1 MKTPAA
7 RVGLLAV
14 VGGAW
19 GIALGW
25 LAAAGLAL
33 LSGMAASPSGGAFVF
48 AAAMV
53 GALVAVRPA
62 RTPGAFPL
70 WAALAVA
77 LVLALAKGRPFGQ
90 PPGEF
95 PLWQA
100 GGLLAFAAAFA
111 WAMSA
116 AAAPL
121 ADGEW
126 NRRRAELCIVAVL
139 RGMGFVLFALLVIAP
154 FYVLLMTSFTSQQAL
169 LADPLDLIP
178 DFSRGAGE
186 LFRAYIELFRDFRF
200 GRYMLIS
207 AVVSVATVIV
217 TLLFAAPGA
226 YAVARL
232 RFSGR
237 AAMTRALL
245 LVYLV
250 PAIVLV
256 IPLYAVFSRLGLRD
270 TLLGLVVVYPATT
283 LPVAI
288 YMLQGYFRGVPAEL
302 EDAAQMDGCSR
313 LGLIARVTLPLSAP
327 ALASVGLYVFMIAW
341 NEFLFAFMFLDD
353 PDIFTLSRGVV
364 SLNSSEVPRQHLMA
378 GAVVSTLPVLAAF
391 LWAER
396 FLVSGLAAGGVK
408 G

>member
-1 MKTPAA
+1 MKNPAVRFA
-7 RVGLLAV
+7 LLALVGALWGV
-14 VGGAW
+14 VAGWLSAAGVTLLSGAAMAPDGAVCAIAGAAGGALSV
-19 GIALGW
+19 GRSGRAGAALAFLSVFLIRA
-25 LAAAGLAL
+25 LAAAAPAPDG
-33 LSGMAASPSGGAFVF
+33 ASFFWRAGEWIVF
-48 AAAMV
+48 AAA
-53 GALVAVRPA
+53 L
-62 RTPGAFPL
+62 
-70 WAALAVA
+70 
-77 LVLALAKGRPFGQ
+77 
-90 PPGEF
+90 
-95 PLWQA
+95 
-100 GGLLAFAAAFA
+100 A
-111 WAMSA
+111 WALSA

-121 ADGEW
+121 ADGRW
-126 NRRRAELCIVAVL
+126 NRRRAELCVVAVL
-139 RGMGFVLFALLVIAP
+139 RGMGFVFFAVLVVAP
-154 FYVLLMTSFTSQQAL
+154 FYVLVMTSFTSQQAL
-169 LADPLDLIP
+169 LADPLDLVP

-186 LFRAYIELFRDFRF
+186 LFRAYVELFRDFRF
-200 GRYMLIS
+200 GRYMLVS
-207 AVVSVATVIV
+207 AVVSLATVAI

-237 AAMTRALL
+237 AAATRALL

-302 EDAAQMDGCSR
+302 EDAAQMDGCTR
-313 LGLIARVTLPLSAP
+313 LGLIARITLPLSAP

-353 PDIFTLSRGVV
+353 PNIFTLSRGVV
-364 SLNSSEVPRQHLMA
+364 ALNSSEIPRQHLMA

>member
-1 MKTPAA
+1 MSNRMRRIA
-7 RVGLLAV
+7 LLAA
-14 VGGAW
+14 VGALW
-19 GIALGW
+19 GIVLGW
-25 LAAAGLAL
+25 LTSAAFML
-33 LSGMAASPSGGAFVF
+33 LSGTALTPNGGADALTGAVF
-48 AAAMV
+48 GAMHAALPFRPAGRGV
-53 GALVAVRPA
+53 GALVF
-62 RTPGAFPL
+62 FPL
-70 WAALAVA
+70 VALAFA
-77 LVLALAKGRPFGQ
+77 LSRWLFFDQSVFSWRM
-90 PPGEF
+90 GES
-95 PLWQA
+95 
-100 GGLLAFAAAFA
+100 LAFAAAHLRA
-111 WAMSA
+111 LSA

-121 ADGEW
+121 AGNQW
-126 NRRRAELCIVAVL
+126 NRRRAELCVVAVL
-139 RGMGFVLFALLVIAP
+139 RGMAFVFFSVVVIAP
-154 FYVLLMTSFTSQQAL
+154 FYVLLMTSLTSQQAL
-169 LADPLDLIP
+169 LADPLNLIP
-178 DFSRGAGE
+178 DFSRGIGE
-186 LFRAYIELFRDFRF
+186 LFRAYVELFRDYRF
-200 GRYMLIS
+200 GRYLLVS
-207 AVVSVATVIV
+207 AVVSLATVAL

-232 RFSGR
+232 RFAGR
-237 AAMTRALL
+237 ALTTRALL
-245 LVYLV
+245 LIYLA

-288 YMLQGYFRGVPAEL
+288 YMLQGYFRGIPAEL

-378 GAVVSTLPVLAAF
+378 GAVVSTVPVLAAF

>member
-1 MKTPAA
+1 MNFAA
-7 RVGLLAV
+7 RIGLTAV
-14 VGGAW
+14 VGAAW
-19 GIALGW
+19 GVVLGW
-25 LAAAGLAL
+25 LTAAALAL
-33 LSGMAASPSGGAFVF
+33 FSGMAASPDGIAFTFAGAVGGMLSAGRPVRVAPAWGLLVVLLIL
-48 AAAMV
+48 AASA
-53 GALVAVRPA
+53 
-62 RTPGAFPL
+62 
-70 WAALAVA
+70 
-77 LVLALAKGRPFGQ
+77 GRPFGR
-90 PPGEF
+90 PWDEF
-95 PLWQA
+95 PVWQA
-100 GGLLAFAAAFA
+100 GGMLAFGAVFARMTLAAV
-111 WAMSA
+111 
-116 AAAPL
+116 APL
-121 ADGEW
+121 ADGKW
-126 NRRRAELCIVAVL
+126 NRRRAELCVVAAL
-139 RGMGFVLFALLVIAP
+139 RGMGFVFFALLVIAP
-154 FYVLLMTSFTSQQAL
+154 FYVLVMTSFTSQQAL
-169 LADPLDLIP
+169 LSDPLNLIP

-186 LFRAYIELFRDFRF
+186 LFRAYVELFRDFRF

-207 AVVSVATVIV
+207 ATVSAATVVV

-232 RFSGR
+232 RFAGR
-237 AAMTRALL
+237 AVATRALL

-313 LGLIARVTLPLSAP
+313 LGVIARVTLPLSAP

-396 FLVSGLAAGGVK
+396 FLVGGLAAGGVK

>member
-1 MKTPAA
+1 MKTVPPFVA
-7 RVGLLAV
+7 RAGLLAV
-14 VGGAW
+14 VGALW
-19 GIALGW
+19 GIVVGW
-25 LAAAGLAL
+25 L
-33 LSGMAASPSGGAFVF
+33 V
-48 AAAMV
+48 
-53 GALVAVRPA
+53 
-62 RTPGAFPL
+62 
-70 WAALAVA
+70 
-77 LVLALAKGRPFGQ
+77 
-90 PPGEF
+90 
-95 PLWQA
+95 
-100 GGLLAFAAAFA
+100 AAAFTLISGDA
-111 WAMSA
+111 LSPDGIVDALVGGVFGGLTATDRFHGRGSGPALASVAMIFIAAKMLSFGDVAPTGGGGASVAFVAAHLWAMSA

-121 ADGEW
+121 RDGQW
-126 NRRRAELCIVAVL
+126 NRRRAELCVVAALRGFGFVVFAVL
-139 RGMGFVLFALLVIAP
+139 VVAP
-154 FYVLLMTSFTSQQAL
+154 FYILIATSFKSQQAL
-169 LADPLDLIP
+169 LADPLDLVP
-178 DFSRGAGE
+178 DFSQTPAE
-186 LFRAYIELFRDFRF
+186 LFRAYVELFRDFNF

-207 AVVSVATVIV
+207 GIVSIATVVV
-217 TLLFAAPGA
+217 TLTFAAPGA

-232 RFSGR
+232 RFAGR
-237 AAMTRALL
+237 AAATRALL

-313 LGLIARVTLPLSAP
+313 LGVVARVTLPLSAP

>member
-1 MKTPAA
+1 MKNPAA
-7 RVGLLAV
+7 RFGLLALVGALWGVV
-14 VGGAW
+14 VGWLSAAGLTLLSAAAMVPDGAACA
-19 GIALGW
+19 IAGAVAGALSVGRAGRVGTALAFLSAFLIRA
-25 LAAAGLAL
+25 LAAAGPVPEAD
-33 LSGMAASPSGGAFVF
+33 SFFWRTGERVVF
-48 AAAMV
+48 AAA
-53 GALVAVRPA
+53 L
-62 RTPGAFPL
+62 
-70 WAALAVA
+70 
-77 LVLALAKGRPFGQ
+77 
-90 PPGEF
+90 
-95 PLWQA
+95 
-100 GGLLAFAAAFA
+100 A
-111 WAMSA
+111 WALSA

-121 ADGEW
+121 ADGRW
-126 NRRRAELCIVAVL
+126 NRRRAELCVVAVL
-139 RGMGFVLFALLVIAP
+139 RGMGFVFFAVLVVAP

-169 LADPLDLIP
+169 LADPLDLVP

-186 LFRAYIELFRDFRF
+186 LFRAYVELFRDFRF
-200 GRYMLIS
+200 GRYMLVS
-207 AVVSVATVIV
+207 AVVSLATVAI

-232 RFSGR
+232 RFAGR
-237 AAMTRALL
+237 AAATRALL

-302 EDAAQMDGCSR
+302 EDAAQMDGCTR
-313 LGLIARVTLPLSAP
+313 LGLIARITLPLSAP

-364 SLNSSEVPRQHLMA
+364 ALNSSEIPRQHLMA

>member
-1 MKTPAA
+1 MKIFIA
-7 RVGLLAV
+7 RAGLLAV
-14 VGGAW
+14 AGAAW
-19 GIALGW
+19 GVIIGW
-25 LAAAGLAL
+25 LAAACLTLFSGTALVPDGAAYALA
-33 LSGMAASPSGGAFVF
+33 GAAGGVF
-48 AAAMV
+48 AAGRARRTRA
-53 GALVAVRPA
+53 GPLVAFL
-62 RTPGAFPL
+62 G
-70 WAALAVA
+70 VA
-77 LVLALAKGRPFGQ
+77 LVLALARGAFFDRPL
-90 PPGEF
+90 PVWRAGE
-95 PLWQA
+95 
-100 GGLLAFAAAFA
+100 LLVFAAAHA

-121 ADGEW
+121 ADGQW
-126 NRRRAELCIVAVL
+126 NRRRAELCIVAAL
-139 RGMGFVLFALLVIAP
+139 RGIGFVVFAVLVVAP
-154 FYVLLMTSFTSQQAL
+154 FYVLVMTSFTSQQAL
-169 LADPLDLIP
+169 LANPLNLIP
-178 DFSRGAGE
+178 DFSRGLGE
-186 LFRAYIELFRDFRF
+186 LFRAYLELFRDFNF
-200 GRYMLIS
+200 GRYMLVS
-207 AVVSVATVIV
+207 AVVSIATVIV

-232 RFSGR
+232 RFAGR
-237 AAMTRALL
+237 AVATRALL

-364 SLNSSEVPRQHLMA
+364 ALNSSEIPRQHLMA

-396 FLVSGLAAGGVK
+396 FLVGGLAAGGVK